1 MLDNSRNSVMFVLP
15 TLLIDSFLT
24 DAGIVV
30 SGLIQAELFSIHSQ
44 FPESFECEVGALR
57 KLRFLYCSTVQNTF
71 IQCQPRMNRALMD
84 TCTVPPKT
92 SCRAS
97 YANNSW
103 PISWPVILKPGK
115 SASRKTTVADI
126 RHGQSMPA
134 NGRSLSGHTRS
145 RTSGATCRRLSTP
158 VWASTPSKYSR
169 TMYPDRDNA
178 GQISILEMT
187 PAEAEI
193 IHIAL
198 MRLLNDLPDNEQP
211 TFRRL
216 LMQLEKLISK

>member
-1 MLDNSRNSVMFVLP
+1 MLDNSHKSCMFAMLHLHTTSPAMVANCHFCQYRRSFSLFIRHGQPEVECGCSNS
-15 TLLIDSFLT
+15 
-24 DAGIVV
+24 
-30 SGLIQAELFSIHSQ
+30 
-44 FPESFECEVGALR
+44 R
-57 KLRFLYCSTVQNTF
+57 KLRFLYCSTFQDTF
-71 IQCQPRMNRALMD
+71 IQCYTRMNRALLD

-103 PISWPVILKPGK
+103 PISWPAILKPGK

-126 RHGQSMPA
+126 RHGQNMPA

-187 PAEAEI
+187 PAEADI